1 MMALLFEIILH
12 WQRQIRFVNW
22 CHTLSVKYLIWF
34 DCVIKDCY
42 QFYQLGSRCVGA
54 WNTYIQVWCLSVA
67 FVNDEMADS
76 YPKPFSNKIELDK
89 NKVLGRGNSVV
100 YRGSYE
106 RHPVA
111 VKRIVVDTLSKE
123 DREVKTQV
131 RLDHDN
137 VLKILTVEQDAD
149 FR

>member
-1 MMALLFEIILH
+1 
-12 WQRQIRFVNW
+12 
-22 CHTLSVKYLIWF
+22 
-34 DCVIKDCY
+34 
-42 QFYQLGSRCVGA
+42 
-54 WNTYIQVWCLSVA
+54 
-67 FVNDEMADS
+67 MADS

-100 YRGSYE
+100 YSGSYE